1 MNGNVLFEIKNLQKK
16 FGSLTVFDGLN
27 ETICKGDVVVIIGP
41 SGGGK
46 STFIRC
52 LNLLEQ
58 PTAGKI
64 YFEGEDITA
73 KGFDVNKHRQKVG
86 MVFQQFNLFN
96 NLTVLE
102 NITISLTKVKKQ
114 SEEESK
120 EKALKLLKRVGLENK
135 ANAYPSQLSGGQK
148 QRIAIVRALAMEPD
162 VLLFDEPTSALD
174 PEMVGEVLQVI
185 SDLARD
191 GITMV
196 VVTHEMGFARKVG
209 TRVLFMDGGQIAEQG
224 TPEEIFE
231 HPQNARTKSS
241 YPRSSTSFNKQKIK
255 FTILLEET
263 KMLHTIN
270 PKILFL
276 KQEDVIKAG
285 LLDMKQIL
293 AVTEKTYAM
302 LGQGLIKNTPK
313 TNTSIPDKENWQ
325 SFFNAMPCY
334 IGGDINIGGIKWAA
348 ESKKNA
354 TIPGIPYGIDISI
367 LSDPETVLP
376 FCILDGTLI
385 TAMRTSAVGGL
396 MAKYAAPSNAD
407 TACLVGAGVIGRT
420 MISAVHEALPQIK
433 TMYLCDID
441 VAKAEGIAK
450 EYGDSLGVE
459 IIPTSDSKAAAL
471 KSQLIVG
478 ETTAPKPFM
487 DTSWLTPGCGLV
499 SMHSN
504 EVMEDV
510 FLKADGIVADYW
522 TQLKQHTNPLS
533 KLTKEGKLDE
543 SQIMDLS
550 ELVLGTKKL
559 RTSDDQFVAAASMG
573 LGALDIMIAYQLYLN
588 ATEMGIGT
596 KVNLWDKPLWE

>member
-1 MNGNVLFEIKNLQKK
+1 MNGNVLFEIKDLQKK
-16 FGSLTVFDGLN
+16 FGSLTVFDGLS

-120 EKALKLLKRVGLENK
+120 EKALKLLKRVGLEDK

-231 HPQNARTKSS
+231 HPQNPRT
-241 YPRSSTSFNKQKIK
+241 
-255 FTILLEET
+255 
-263 KMLHTIN
+263 
-270 PKILFL
+270 
-276 KQEDVIKAG
+276 QE
-285 LLDMKQIL
+285 
-293 AVTEKTYAM
+293 
-302 LGQGLIKNTPK
+302 
-313 TNTSIPDKENWQ
+313 
-325 SFFNAMPCY
+325 F
-334 IGGDINIGGIKWAA
+334 
-348 ESKKNA
+348 
-354 TIPGIPYGIDISI
+354 
-367 LSDPETVLP
+367 
-376 FCILDGTLI
+376 
-385 TAMRTSAVGGL
+385 
-396 MAKYAAPSNAD
+396 
-407 TACLVGAGVIGRT
+407 
-420 MISAVHEALPQIK
+420 
-433 TMYLCDID
+433 
-441 VAKAEGIAK
+441 
-450 EYGDSLGVE
+450 
-459 IIPTSDSKAAAL
+459 
-471 KSQLIVG
+471 
-478 ETTAPKPFM
+478 
-487 DTSWLTPGCGLV
+487 
-499 SMHSN
+499 
-504 EVMEDV
+504 
-510 FLKADGIVADYW
+510 
-522 TQLKQHTNPLS
+522 LS
-533 KLTKEGKLDE
+533 KV
-543 SQIMDLS
+543 IN
-550 ELVLGTKKL
+550 V
-559 RTSDDQFVAAASMG
+559 
-573 LGALDIMIAYQLYLN
+573 I
-588 ATEMGIGT
+588 
-596 KVNLWDKPLWE
+596 